1 MKTLK
6 KLRLGSLMLLLLLA
20 MGCSLQDEE
29 PLKIADESSDDVT
42 AKIAHLR
49 QINKDEP
56 IYLSG
61 FQKYYTYA
69 VKTKEIIQG
78 KDDEGVPCDVM
89 LEFLEGHNFKLILT
103 EYFTPPRIGEFIGT
117 MTPSGQIKFS
127 FPSPLMIL
135 PDGSPFYITDIIS
148 MHSGC
153 ELYGPGINKGTLI
166 YQGYFDGERLLV
178 SAPFYSKCEVEW
190 PLNDLFETPVEGPV
204 QWKWTIDVTV
214 D

>member
-42 AKIAHLR
+42 AKIANLR
-49 QINKDEP
+49 QVSKDGP

-69 VKTKEIIQG
+69 VKSKEIIQG
-78 KDDEGVPCDVM
+78 KDDEGLPCDVII
-89 LEFLEGHNFKLILT
+89 EFLEAHEI
-103 EYFTPPRIGEFIGT
+103 RITVDEGRPDGPGVYLGT
-117 MTPSGQIKFS
+117 MTPSGQVKFS

-135 PDGSPFYITDIIS
+135 PDDSPFYITDIIS

-153 ELYGPGINKGTLI
+153 ELYGPGINKGTLN
-166 YQGYFDGERLLV
+166 YHGYFDGERLLV
-178 SAPFYSKCEVEW
+178 SASFYSKCEVEW

-204 QWKWTIDVTV
+204 HWKWTIDVTV